1 MPHTVSRYRE
11 IHHQNGIA
19 SFIYI
24 NNVRIILF
32 VFNILKSVLLLSQST
47 ADGTVGSLLSP
58 FDMVIQPTACWSYSY
73 TQFGTPQKSTQLNI
87 LWLMWID
94 TYSGFCSSIVTNK
107 KYLHQ
112 DRRRKKPGRLPGF
125 AEQINWLEVSL
136 CSSARVGL
144 PSLVLI
150 EGGAAAW

>member
-58 FDMVIQPTACWSYSY
+58 FDMVIQPTAC
-73 TQFGTPQKSTQLNI
+73 
-87 LWLMWID
+87 
-94 TYSGFCSSIVTNK
+94 
-107 KYLHQ
+107 
-112 DRRRKKPGRLPGF
+112 
-125 AEQINWLEVSL
+125 
-136 CSSARVGL
+136 
-144 PSLVLI
+144 
-150 EGGAAAW
+150 